1 MNVSHP
7 NLLKLISV
15 DIDTQTGQCS
25 MVSEMMVNGN
35 IREYIRKN
43 STNRHR
49 LVCHFFDPC
58 NQYLISSLPSW
69 SKLPQVYLFY
79 IVVKLFTE
87 I

>member
-25 MVSEMMVNGN
+25 MISEMMLNGN
-35 IREYIRKN
+35 IKEYIREK

-49 LVCHFFDPC
+49 LVCRFFYPR
-58 NQYLISSLPSW
+58 S
-69 SKLPQVYLFY
+69 
-79 IVVKLFTE
+79 
-87 I
+87 